1 MRAAGIAV
9 VKVATLRQ
17 RRACLAKRM
26 TLEVSARVGGSTT
39 ADATTAGGGSGSSS
53 AACGSACPTA
63 VFIFFQTPGRG
74 ATPPT
79 LWFNPPTPDCPP
91 SAHAAK
97 SFLWGHIVLT

>member
-39 ADATTAGGGSGSSS
+39 ADATTAGGASGSSS

-63 VFIFFQTPGRG
+63 VLILSQTSGRGSTHPTLLFHTPGLYCH
-74 ATPPT
+74 AST
-79 LWFNPPTPDCPP
+79 LPK
-91 SAHAAK
+91 K
-97 SFLWGHIVLT
+97 SLSTDNLVS

>member
-39 ADATTAGGGSGSSS
+39 ADATTAGGASGSSS

-63 VFIFFQTPGRG
+63 VLILSQTSGRG
-74 ATPPT
+74 PTHPT
-79 LWFNPPTPDCPP
+79 LWVHTPHPDLHAPTIPTKTF
-91 SAHAAK
+91 S
-97 SFLWGHIVLT
+97 T